1 MIFDE
6 PTRRTLARLSL
17 VAGRAR
23 QGAYKGERRSTQ
35 KGSSVEFADYRD
47 YVPGDDLR
55 RLDWNI
61 YARLDRPFIK
71 LLEDEEDLAVHLL
84 VDASR
89 SMDWGEADSNKY
101 RFALRLAAALGLIGL
116 ASGDQLTLALLKGEG
131 EIAQYGPA
139 RGSHHTLRLLEFLEM
154 HPAAG
159 AVDLPQVIHEFA
171 RAPRR
176 PGLAILISDLY
187 SSEGLRPSLRELQ
200 GRGQEVRVL
209 HLLSPDELDPT
220 LSGDLRLLDCESGTA
235 VEASLDG
242 ALRSLYRRRL
252 QEWRSQLQSE
262 CRQRRAGYLPL
273 NTAIGWETAVLIEMR
288 KAGVLR

>member
-6 PTRRTLARLSL
+6 PTRRKLARLSL

-23 QGAYKGERRSTQ
+23 HGAYKGERRSSQ

-89 SMDWGEADSNKY
+89 SMDWGEGESNKY
-101 RFALRLAAALGLIGL
+101 RYALRLAAALGLIGL
-116 ASGDQLTLALLKGEG
+116 ASGDQLTLILLQGEN
-131 EIAQYGPA
+131 ETAQYGPA
-139 RGSHHTLRLLEFLEM
+139 RGGHHTLKLLQFLELY
-154 HPAAG
+154 PAAG
-159 AVDLPQVIHEFA
+159 AADLPQAVRRVA
-171 RAPRR
+171 RASRR
-176 PGLAILISDLY
+176 PGLAVLISDLY
-187 SSEGLRPSLRELQ
+187 TPEGIRSILHELQ
-200 GRGQEVRVL
+200 GRGHEVRVL
-209 HLLSPDELDPT
+209 HLLSPDELDPV
-220 LSGDLRLLDCESGTA
+220 LSGELRLLDCESGAA

-242 ALRSLYRRRL
+242 TLRNLYRRRL
-252 QEWRSQLQSE
+252 QEWRSQLQTE

-273 NTAIGWETAVLIEMR
+273 NTAMGWETAVLIEMR
-288 KAGVLR
+288 KAGMLR